1 MGKVDLHI
9 HSTASDGSFSP
20 VEIVRKSWES
30 GLTHIALCDH
40 DSTEGV
46 IPAQTAARNY
56 AGLTVISGVE
66 INTDTTLGELHIL
79 GYLIDCNNEE
89 LIATLIK
96 LRESRITRADRM
108 IEKLHRMGMNIEPG
122 RVKQLAGDGSIG
134 RPHLAQALL
143 EKGYVFSLREAFEK
157 YIGRG
162 GPAYLER
169 DKTTPAEAIQLII
182 RAKGIAVLAH
192 PLTCQNPESLIAELK
207 PAGLMG
213 LEAYYGNYSPAQVRD
228 LLNLTDKYGLVATG
242 GSDFH
247 GLDGQNEPLLGSV
260 DVPMTCVESLIALAN
275 K

>member
-1 MGKVDLHI
+1 MGKLDLHI
-9 HSTASDGSFSP
+9 HTTASDGSFSP
-20 VEIVRKSWES
+20 AEIVRKSWDS

-40 DSTEGV
+40 DSIEGV
-46 IPAQTAARNY
+46 VPAQTAARNY

-66 INTDTTLGELHIL
+66 INTDTSLGELHIL
-79 GYLIDCNNEE
+79 GYFIDCNNAE
-89 LIATLIK
+89 LVTTLKK

-108 IEKLHRMGMNIEPG
+108 IEKLHKMGMNIEPG

-134 RPHLAQALL
+134 RPHIAQALL
-143 EKGYVFSLREAFEK
+143 EKGYVFSRGEAFEK

-192 PLTCQNPESLIAELK
+192 PLTCENPESLIAELK

-213 LEAYYGNYSPAQVRD
+213 LEAYYGNYNPAQIRE
-228 LLNLTDKYGLVATG
+228 LLRLTEKYGLVATG

-260 DVPMTCVESLIALAN
+260 DVPLKCYESLMALAN
-275 K
+275 Q